1 MLAETI
7 NPVSTVK
14 PNLKQ
19 AGARNATYK
28 LICDE
33 NPETASCVFY
43 NLVDDPLEEYPL
55 DKPDSCANY
64 ENGTW
69 TTADP
74 EWHFC
79 RLQEVIAKESFLGQP
94 DYVKQ
99 TVPMQPF
106 RKMPAKKQP
115 ARKQ

>member
-1 MLAETI
+1 
-7 NPVSTVK
+7 VK

-64 ENGTW
+64 EHGTW